1 MLEWLAAHETL
12 LWWLGAGSLVMF
24 AGTLAVVPVLV
35 ARIPAD
41 YFAADQRP
49 RGHDI
54 ARHPAL
60 RALLIV
66 LKNLLGLI
74 LLPMGIA
81 MLVLPGQGLLTI
93 LVALLLLDF
102 PGKYR
107 AERWLVGQPA
117 VFRAI
122 NWLRRRRGCAPL
134 RAPA

>member
-1 MLEWLAAHETL
+1 MLEWLGAHETL

-24 AGTLAVVPVLV
+24 AGSLAAVPVLV
-35 ARIPAD
+35 ARIPVD
-41 YFAADQRP
+41 YFAADRRP
-49 RGHDI
+49 RGRDI

-66 LKNLLGLI
+66 LKNLLGLV

-102 PGKYR
+102 PGKRKLEKKIVRTPTVHKTMDAIRRR
-107 AERWLVGQPA
+107 AGQP
-117 VFRAI
+117 
-122 NWLRRRRGCAPL
+122 PL
-134 RAPA
+134 LLP